1 MKKTI
6 VKETIYFIYSFIFF
20 FFIYISLNFNN
31 FFNLSCI
38 MYNLNAIR
46 SSHSF
51 STEILAKNF
60 RMSSRCE
67 HKAFTICKLW
77 HQYK

>member
-1 MKKTI
+1 MKKQVKKTI
-6 VKETIYFIYSFIFF
+6 YFMYSFIFFF

-46 SSHSF
+46 SSHF
-51 STEILAKNF
+51 FNTEILAKNF
-60 RMSSRCE
+60 RMSSRYE

-77 HQYK
+77 HQCK